1 MSGALRTVAEL
12 MAIAA
17 RTAPKSAGKDF
28 VVVEIV
34 EGETLQ
40 TLADR
45 MEEFGFDRSVS
56 ADVAI
61 LQRGLPAA
69 DRVSALKVYGWALS
83 SSCWA
88 GVEGR
93 VWAAR
98 QSSVKPVN
106 SAANLS

>member
-1 MSGALRTVAEL
+1 MSGELRTVAEL

-45 MEEFGFDRSVS
+45 MEEFGFDR
-56 ADVAI
+56 
-61 LQRGLPAA
+61 
-69 DRVSALKVYGWALS
+69 
-83 SSCWA
+83 
-88 GVEGR
+88 
-93 VWAAR
+93 
-98 QSSVKPVN
+98 
-106 SAANLS
+106 